1 MKTQTLLEPIQLGDI
16 KLRNRLVMA
25 PMTRNRATSTIP
37 QPMMATYYRQRASAG
52 LIVSEASQVSPQ
64 GVGYPNTPG
73 IHSDEQVRAWKAI
86 TKGVHEEGG
95 RIYLQLWHVGRISHP
110 SLQPDGRQPI
120 APSAIR
126 PDGQAFTPRGQQP
139 FETPRALATDEI
151 PGIVEQF
158 VSGAKNA
165 LAAGFD
171 GVEIH
176 GANGYLLD
184 QFLRSGSNRRDDRY
198 GGSLENRARLLLEV
212 TDAVIAVAGSG
223 RTSVRLSPGSSFN
236 DMHDDNPA
244 ETFEYVAR
252 ELGKRKLSYLHVIEK
267 DDDIDV
273 FDYDALKRAFG
284 GLYMANDGYDPDD
297 AARSIENGR
306 ADLVSFGKL
315 FISNPDL
322 PERLRIGA
330 PLACA
335 DPDTFY
341 GGGAEGYIDYPPLQQ
356 DAA

>member
-1 MKTQTLLEPIQLGDI
+1 MKMKSLLKPIQLGDI

-37 QPMMATYYRQRASAG
+37 QPIMATYYRQRASAG
-52 LIVSEASQVSPQ
+52 LIISEASQVSPQ

-73 IHSDEQVRAWKAI
+73 IHSEEQVQAWKLI
-86 TKGVHEEGG
+86 TDAVHDEGG
-95 RIYLQLWHVGRISHP
+95 KIYLQLWHVGRVSHP
-110 SLQPDGRQPI
+110 LLQPDGQPPV

-126 PDGQAFTPRGQQP
+126 PEGQAFTPEGQLP
-139 FETPRALATDEI
+139 FETPRALRTDEI

-158 VSGAKNA
+158 VSGARNA
-165 LAAGFD
+165 LQAEFD

-184 QFLRSGSNRRDDRY
+184 QFLRSGSNRRDDDY
-198 GGSLENRARLLLEV
+198 GGSVENRARLLLEI
-212 TDAVIAVAGSG
+212 TDAVVAVAGAG

-236 DMHDDNPA
+236 DMQDDNPA

-252 ELGKRKLSYLHVIEK
+252 ELGKRNLAYLHVIEK
-267 DDDIDV
+267 DDNTDD
-273 FDYDALKRAFG
+273 FDYDALKQAFG
-284 GLYMANDGYDPDD
+284 GVYMANDGYDPDD
-297 AARSIENGR
+297 ARRSIENGR

-322 PERLRIGA
+322 PERLRLGA

-341 GGGAEGYIDYPPLQQ
+341 GGGAAGYIDYPPLQQ

>member
-1 MKTQTLLEPIQLGDI
+1 MKTKSLFEPIQLGDI
-16 KLRNRLVMA
+16 ELRNRLVMA
-25 PMTRNRATSTIP
+25 PMTRNRATSMIP
-37 QPMMATYYRQRASAG
+37 QPIMATYYRQRASAG
-52 LIVSEASQVSPQ
+52 LIISEASQVSPQ

-73 IHSDEQVRAWKAI
+73 IHSNEQVQGWTAI
-86 TKGVHEEGG
+86 TDAVHAEGG
-95 RIYLQLWHVGRISHP
+95 KIYLQLWHVGRISHP
-110 SLQPDGRQPI
+110 SLQPGGEQPV
-120 APSAIR
+120 APSAVR
-126 PDGQAFTPRGQQP
+126 PQGQAFTPSGQQP
-139 FETPRALATDEI
+139 FETPRALETDEI
-151 PGIVEQF
+151 PGIVDQF

-165 LAAGFD
+165 LKAGFD

-198 GGSLENRARLLLEV
+198 GGSVENRARLLLEV
-212 TDAVIAVAGSG
+212 TDAVAAVAGPG

-236 DMHDDNPA
+236 DMHDDNPD
-244 ETFEYVAR
+244 ETFVYVAR
-252 ELGKRKLSYLHVIEK
+252 ELGKRSLSYLHVIEK
-267 DDDIDV
+267 DDGVDE
-273 FDYDALKRAFG
+273 FDYDALKQAFG
-284 GLYMANDGYDPDD
+284 SLYMANDGYDPED
-297 AARSIENGR
+297 AGRSIENGR

-322 PERLRIGA
+322 LQRLRLGA

-341 GGGAEGYIDYPPLQQ
+341 GGGAEGYIDYPPLQK